1 MPEPRA
7 PSPVSLRIAI
17 IGHGKMGK
25 AVEQVAKARGH
36 AISATISREQ
46 TGTFT
51 RDALAG
57 AHVAVEFTVPEAA
70 VPNALACVRAGV
82 PVVVG
87 TTGWNSQLSQ
97 LEHAVAQAKGAVL
110 WAPNFSIGV
119 QIFAQLV
126 ERLARLAPE
135 QRGFA
140 THLVEIHHAAK
151 KDAPS
156 GTAALLARVYADWG
170 GGTLPTTSV
179 RVGNVPGRHE
189 LLVDAPYEQ
198 LRLIHD
204 ARDRRVFADGA
215 VTAAEWLARGG
226 RHGVFTLR
234 DVLADDGGVSQ

>member
-1 MPEPRA
+1 M
-7 PSPVSLRIAI
+7 RIAI

-25 AVEQVAKARGH
+25 AVEQVSTARGH
-36 AISATISREQ
+36 AISAIISREQ
-46 TGTFT
+46 TGKFT

-57 AHVAVEFTVPEAA
+57 AEVAIEFTVPDAA

-87 TTGWNSQLSQ
+87 TTGWNNQLAK
-97 LEHAVAQAKGAVL
+97 LEHEVSQEQGAVL

-119 QIFAQLV
+119 QIFAQLI

-135 QRGFA
+135 QRGFSA
-140 THLVEIHHAAK
+140 HLVETHHAAK

-156 GTAALLARVYADWG
+156 GTAAMLARVYADCG

-189 LLVDAPYEQ
+189 VLVDAPYEQ

-234 DVLADDGGVSQ
+234 DVLTDDGGVSQ

>member
-1 MPEPRA
+1 
-7 PSPVSLRIAI
+7 LRIAI

-25 AVEQVAKARGH
+25 AVEQVAGARGH
-36 AISATISREQ
+36 TISAIISREQ

-51 RDALAG
+51 RDALAN
-57 AHVAVEFTVPEAA
+57 ADVAIEFSVPDAA

-87 TTGWNSQLSQ
+87 TTGWNSQLAK
-97 LEHAVAQAKGAVL
+97 LEQEVAQAKGSVL

-126 ERLARLAPE
+126 DRLARLAPE
-135 QRGFA
+135 QRGFSA
-140 THLVEIHHAAK
+140 HMIETHHAAK

-156 GTAALLARVYADWG
+156 GTAAMLARVYADSG

-189 LLVDAPYEQ
+189 ILVDGLYEQ

-215 VTAAEWLARGG
+215 VIAAEWLARTG
-226 RHGVFTLR
+226 RPGVFTLR
-234 DVLADDGGVSQ
+234 DVLADDGGLAQ

>member
-1 MPEPRA
+1 
-7 PSPVSLRIAI
+7 LRIAI

-25 AVEQVAKARGH
+25 AVEHVASVRGH
-36 AISATISREQ
+36 TISAVISRDQ
-46 TGTFT
+46 TGKFT
-51 RDALAG
+51 REALGG
-57 AHVAVEFTVPEAA
+57 ADVAIEFTVPDAA
-70 VPNALACVRAGV
+70 MPNALACVRAGV

-87 TTGWNSQLSQ
+87 TTGWNKELTT
-97 LEHAVAQAKGAVL
+97 LEQEVARSKGSVL

-126 ERLARLAPE
+126 EKLARLAPQ

-140 THLVEIHHAAK
+140 THLVETHHAAK

-156 GTAALLARVYADWG
+156 GTAAMLARVYADCG
-170 GGTLPTTSV
+170 GGSLPITSV

-189 LLVDAPYEQ
+189 ILVDAPHEQ

-215 VTAAEWLARGG
+215 VTAAEWLAKGG
-226 RHGVFTLR
+226 RQGVFTLR
-234 DVLADDGGVSQ
+234 DVLADDGGNTQ

>member
-1 MPEPRA
+1 M
-7 PSPVSLRIAI
+7 RIAI

-25 AVEQVAKARGH
+25 AVEQVGTARGH
-36 AISATISREQ
+36 AISAIISREQ
-46 TGTFT
+46 TGTFG
-51 RDALAG
+51 RSALGDAD
-57 AHVAVEFTVPEAA
+57 VAIEFSVPDAA
-70 VPNALACVRAGV
+70 VPNAIACVRAGV

-87 TTGWNSQLSQ
+87 TTGWNSELAT
-97 LEHAVAQAKGAVL
+97 LEREVEQRKGAVL

-119 QIFAQLV
+119 QIFAQLI

-140 THLVEIHHAAK
+140 AHLVETHHAAK

-156 GTAALLARVYADWG
+156 GTATLLARVYAESG
-170 GGTLPTTSV
+170 GASLPTTSV

-189 LLVDAPYEQ
+189 VLLDAPYEQ

-226 RHGVFTLR
+226 RQGVFTLR
-234 DVLADDGGVSQ
+234 DVLADDGGLSQ

>member
-1 MPEPRA
+1 M
-7 PSPVSLRIAI
+7 RIAI

-25 AVEQVAKARGH
+25 AVEQVATARGH
-36 AISATISREQ
+36 SISATISREQ
-46 TGTFT
+46 TGKFT
-51 RDALAG
+51 REALGG
-57 AHVAVEFTVPEAA
+57 ADVAIEFSVPDAA

-87 TTGWNSQLSQ
+87 TTGWSKQLAT
-97 LEHAVAQAKGAVL
+97 LEGEVAQAKGAVL

-119 QIFAQLV
+119 QIFAQLI
-126 ERLARLAPE
+126 ERLARLGPE

-140 THLVEIHHAAK
+140 THLIETHHAAK

-156 GTAALLARVYADWG
+156 GTAAMLARVFADSG

-179 RVGNVPGRHE
+179 RIGNVPGRHE
-189 LLVDAPYEQ
+189 ILVDGPYEQ

-226 RHGVFTLR
+226 RQGVFTLR
-234 DVLADDGGVSQ
+234 DVLADDGGLSQ

>member
-1 MPEPRA
+1 
-7 PSPVSLRIAI
+7 
-17 IGHGKMGK
+17 MGK
-25 AVEQVAKARGH
+25 AVEQVATARGH
-36 AISATISREQ
+36 AISAIVSRDQ

-51 RDALAG
+51 RDALGDAD
-57 AHVAVEFTVPEAA
+57 VAIEFSVPEAA
-70 VPNALACVRAGV
+70 LPNALACVRAGV

-87 TTGWNSQLSQ
+87 TTGWDSLLAT
-97 LEHAVAQAKGAVL
+97 LEREVGQAKGAVL

-119 QIFAQLV
+119 QIFAQLI
-126 ERLARLAPE
+126 ERLARLGPE

-140 THLVEIHHAAK
+140 THLIETHHAAK

-156 GTAALLARVYADWG
+156 GTAAMLARVFADCG

-179 RVGNVPGRHE
+179 RVGNIPGRHE
-189 LLVDAPYEQ
+189 VLVDGPYEQ

-226 RHGVFTLR
+226 RQGVFTLR
-234 DVLADDGGVSQ
+234 DVLADEGGLSQ

>member
-1 MPEPRA
+1 
-7 PSPVSLRIAI
+7 LRIAI

-25 AVEQVAKARGH
+25 AVEQVATARGH
-36 AISATISREQ
+36 AISAIVSRDQ

-51 RDALAG
+51 SDALGDAD
-57 AHVAVEFTVPEAA
+57 VAIEFSVPEAA
-70 VPNALACVRAGV
+70 LPNALACVRAGV

-87 TTGWNSQLSQ
+87 TTGWDSLLAT
-97 LEHAVAQAKGAVL
+97 LEREVGQAKGAVL

-119 QIFAQLV
+119 QIFAQLI
-126 ERLARLAPE
+126 ERLARLGPE

-140 THLVEIHHAAK
+140 THLIETHHAAK

-156 GTAALLARVYADWG
+156 GTAAMLARVFADCG

-179 RVGNVPGRHE
+179 RVGNIPGRHE
-189 LLVDAPYEQ
+189 VLVDGPYEQ

-226 RHGVFTLR
+226 RQGVFTLR
-234 DVLADDGGVSQ
+234 DVLADEGGLSQ

>member
-1 MPEPRA
+1 
-7 PSPVSLRIAI
+7 LRIAI

-25 AVEQVAKARGH
+25 AVEQVATARGH
-36 AISATISREQ
+36 AISAIVSRDQ

-51 RDALAG
+51 RDALGDAD
-57 AHVAVEFTVPEAA
+57 VAIEFSVPEAA
-70 VPNALACVRAGV
+70 LPNALACVRAGV

-87 TTGWNSQLSQ
+87 TTGWDSLLAT
-97 LEHAVAQAKGAVL
+97 LEREVGQAKGAVL

-119 QIFAQLV
+119 QIFAQLI
-126 ERLARLAPE
+126 ERLARLGPE

-140 THLVEIHHAAK
+140 THLIETHHAAK

-156 GTAALLARVYADWG
+156 GTAAMLARVFADCG

-179 RVGNVPGRHE
+179 RVGNIPGRHE
-189 LLVDAPYEQ
+189 VLVDGPYEQ

-226 RHGVFTLR
+226 RQGVFTLR
-234 DVLADDGGVSQ
+234 DVLADEGGLSQ